1 MELFTHL
8 TLSTLLIVSIFQI
21 NLLTNFIQATRL
33 HNSHNDSA
41 DGDDIRDDNGDETI
55 NDVESDDGYT
65 HYETDED
72 LYEGIDEIFLQRD
85 SPNRKYGCS
94 VKNAKKFKCEHPSME
109 TEDDSCYIT
118 ELCAIWDGKRNDW
131 LTQEEIENASL
142 KQLPKETT
150 TEAEENLIIP
160 EDTDND
166 EDDETVYSETED
178 TDVDEFVAQ
187 DEDIYHELDELS
199 EDGDDKSDYS
209 DVINPYIHTPGTDDE
224 DNAVGPGDKNRRI
237 NNHDIDYNDDRDNP
251 DDESIADGPGGS
263 IPSVPRREE
272 LEDDESIADGPGGSI
287 PSVPRREELEDGEE
301 DMENNRRYHGPEHEF
316 EEIIPGNDRPED
328 TYSEGNYDRDDLY
341 NDDRDNPDDESI
353 ADGPGGSIPS
363 VPRREELEDGEE
375 DMENNRRY
383 HGPEHEFEEIIPGND
398 RPEDTYSEG
407 NYDRDDL
414 YNDDRDNPDDE
425 SIADGP
431 GGSIPSVPR
440 REELEDDESIADG
453 PGGSIPSVPRREEL
467 EDDESIADG
476 PGGSIPSVPRREE
489 LEDDESIADGP
500 GGSIP
505 SVPRREELE
514 DDESIA
520 DGPGGSIPSVPRREE
535 LEDDESIADGPG
547 GSIPSVPRRE
557 ELEDDESIAD
567 GPGGSIPSVPRREE
581 LEDDESIADGPG
593 GSIPS
598 VPRREELEDDESIA
612 DGPGGSIP
620 SVPRREELE
629 DDESIADGPGG
640 SIPSVPRREE
650 LEDDESIADGPGG
663 SIPSVPRREELEDDE
678 SIADGPG
685 GSIPSVPRREE
696 LEDGEED
703 MENNRRYHGPE
714 HEFEEI
720 IPGND
725 RPEDTYSE
733 GNYDRDDLYNDDR
746 DNPDDESIA
755 HKNGSEDDSREN
767 LNLNPSDT
775 RDIPRVTN
783 SGDMADKGPNGQ
795 DDGRDDIG
803 TGLHDSSTPNGKNL
817 RGDNNQPDDDQPENI
832 SDDSTPSADDLYE
845 LPKPY
850 DQKSDQ
856 IEQKN
861 SAKDR
866 RADPLDYSSYPSKY
880 KKCLQNLRLFRAQN
894 NCLKAKV
901 SRSTYRNCIKNR
913 ITK

>member
-251 DDESIADGPGGS
+251 DDESIA
-263 IPSVPRREE
+263 
-272 LEDDESIADGPGGSI
+272 
-287 PSVPRREELEDGEE
+287 
-301 DMENNRRYHGPEHEF
+301 
-316 EEIIPGNDRPED
+316 
-328 TYSEGNYDRDDLY
+328 
-341 NDDRDNPDDESI
+341 
-353 ADGPGGSIPS
+353 
-363 VPRREELEDGEE
+363 
-375 DMENNRRY
+375 
-383 HGPEHEFEEIIPGND
+383 
-398 RPEDTYSEG
+398 
-407 NYDRDDL
+407 
-414 YNDDRDNPDDE
+414 
-425 SIADGP
+425 
-431 GGSIPSVPR
+431 
-440 REELEDDESIADG
+440 
-453 PGGSIPSVPRREEL
+453 
-467 EDDESIADG
+467 
-476 PGGSIPSVPRREE
+476 
-489 LEDDESIADGP
+489 
-500 GGSIP
+500 
-505 SVPRREELE
+505 
-514 DDESIA
+514 
-520 DGPGGSIPSVPRREE
+520 
-535 LEDDESIADGPG
+535 
-547 GSIPSVPRRE
+547 
-557 ELEDDESIAD
+557 
-567 GPGGSIPSVPRREE
+567 
-581 LEDDESIADGPG
+581 
-593 GSIPS
+593 
-598 VPRREELEDDESIA
+598 
-612 DGPGGSIP
+612 
-620 SVPRREELE
+620 
-629 DDESIADGPGG
+629 
-640 SIPSVPRREE
+640 
-650 LEDDESIADGPGG
+650 
-663 SIPSVPRREELEDDE
+663 
-678 SIADGPG
+678 
-685 GSIPSVPRREE
+685 
-696 LEDGEED
+696 
-703 MENNRRYHGPE
+703 
-714 HEFEEI
+714 
-720 IPGND
+720 
-725 RPEDTYSE
+725 
-733 GNYDRDDLYNDDR
+733 
-746 DNPDDESIA
+746 